1 MLTLSITAVTGVV
14 SVVLEL
20 FIYSKICFISYFC
33 YTAKFGATKI
43 TGFVIVILK
52 DFETLAPLSSS
63 AVTFM
68 T

>member
-43 TGFVIVILK
+43 TGFLMVILK